1 MKKSLRAKRMERH
14 HARNKQ
20 ASLNLTSL
28 MDIFTILVFF
38 LMVNSG
44 DAVKIIDT
52 ENLKMPVSTAS
63 EMPEENLVLQIT
75 NTDIVLQGRKI
86 IDLVDVEKN
95 KDEAVIAALD
105 EELKYQASRMPEM
118 TDEEKEFGRPITIQ
132 ADSKLPYAILRQVMS
147 TCAMAEYRDISLAVT
162 QSGGE
167 G

>member
-63 EMPEENLVLQIT
+63 ELPKENLVLQIT
-75 NTDIVLQGRKI
+75 NSDIVLQGRKI
-86 IDLVDVEKN
+86 VDLAGVEKL
-95 KDEAVIAALD
+95 KAETSIPALD
-105 EELKYQASRMPEM
+105 EELKYQASRLPEM
-118 TDEEKEFGRPITIQ
+118 TEHEKEFGRAITIQ
-132 ADSKLPYAILRQVMS
+132 ADSKLPYAVLRLVMS
-147 TCAMAEYRDISLAVT
+147 TCALAEYRDISLAVT
-162 QSGGE
+162 QSAGE
-167 G
+167 E

>member
-44 DAVKIIDT
+44 DGVQIIDT
-52 ENLKMPVSTAS
+52 ENLKMPVSIAT
-63 EMPEENLVLQIT
+63 EMPKETLVLQVT

-86 IDLVDVEKN
+86 ADISSVSDSQEP
-95 KDEAVIAALD
+95 VIAGLD
-105 EELKYQASRMPEM
+105 EELKYQAERQPEM
-118 TDEEKEFGRPITIQ
+118 TDEEKEFGRAITIQ

-147 TCAMAEYRDISLAVT
+147 TCALAEYRNISLAVT
-162 QSGGE
+162 QKAGE
-167 G
+167 D